1 MTQSFV
7 HEELLTI
14 LKDINRCKLFK
25 QFLQQRKA
33 EENLLFWIEVQLF
46 KNCVETPDNHLE
58 ECAR

>member
-1 MTQSFV
+1 MSFMQD
-7 HEELLTI
+7 EMDSI

-46 KNCVETPDNHLE
+46 KNVIETPENQIE
-58 ECAR
+58 AAAK